1 MPQSICLIC
10 PKGISDSRGRR
21 NGGRGRSG
29 CCHSGVP
36 SRDLMTADADQGT
49 DARAE
54 GGNEVVC
61 KKCGGEMVFQPELFD
76 PDRGHYVCSRG
87 HRSGR
92 VFVNEKQPA
101 GVAVQQTA
109 EKKQT
114 SDGDSIS
121 QTESEKWYRVKCKEE
136 AIKKAEKHPD
146 CKKAIGV
153 EENRHNWSWD
163 LIIE

>member
-1 MPQSICLIC
+1 
-10 PKGISDSRGRR
+10 
-21 NGGRGRSG
+21 
-29 CCHSGVP
+29 
-36 SRDLMTADADQGT
+36 
-49 DARAE
+49 
-54 GGNEVVC
+54 
-61 KKCGGEMVFQPELFD
+61 MVFQPELFD
-76 PDRGHYVCSRG
+76 PDRGQYVCGCG

-92 VFVNEKQPA
+92 VFVNEKQPV
-101 GVAVQQTA
+101 GVAAQQTA

-121 QTESEKWYRVKCKEE
+121 QTESEKWYRVKCIVIFGREKIEITGDYVVKARTKEE

>member
-1 MPQSICLIC
+1 
-10 PKGISDSRGRR
+10 
-21 NGGRGRSG
+21 
-29 CCHSGVP
+29 
-36 SRDLMTADADQGT
+36 MTADADQGT

-61 KKCGGEMVFQPELFD
+61 QKCEGEMVFQPELFD
-76 PDRGHYVCSRG
+76 PDRGQYVCGCG

-92 VFVNEKQPA
+92 VFVNEKQPV
-101 GVAVQQTA
+101 GVAAQQTA

-121 QTESEKWYRVKCKEE
+121 QTESEKWYRVKCIVIFGREKIEITGDYVVKARTKEE